1 LIINR
6 DGIVG
11 RWFPPEG
18 APKALTPGKATNLKF
33 WGPDERAS
41 IFHSELLS
49 KLDFAADEKSACVS
63 VRHLEIKSDKADN
76 RTPQMEYRSIV
87 EIVRPTEVIFRKQ
100 LDYLDQYAD
109 LRADRASEILTQL
122 GVPAPFFSSIAFL
135 HPLRTPWTLELLFVA
150 LRLAYFVVMWAKHG
164 LACRRPHEYSPQVQ
178 PIIEV
183 PLHGTLPSGH
193 ATEGFMFALV
203 FWKVLQAGGRPP
215 YDHVSLVKQLM
226 SQAARIAINR
236 TVAGVHFP
244 VDSAAGA
251 VLGLTLGNYF
261 VSRCGGPV
269 DADYQSWK
277 FDGSAYPAV
286 QDFYWD
292 DYFDANTGRQAA
304 GPAAM
309 PEASQAVGSSEILN
323 WLWRKAVKEWM
334 PPEEAINLEA

>member
-1 LIINR
+1 
-6 DGIVG
+6 
-11 RWFPPEG
+11 
-18 APKALTPGKATNLKF
+18 
-33 WGPDERAS
+33 
-41 IFHSELLS
+41 
-49 KLDFAADEKSACVS
+49 
-63 VRHLEIKSDKADN
+63 
-76 RTPQMEYRSIV
+76 MEYRSIV

-244 VDSAAGA
+244 VDSCCGSCTRTDARKLFRQPLRRARRCRLPVLEVRWQCVPSGPGFLLGRLFRCEHRPSGGWSGRDVRGFTGSWFLRNPELA
-251 VLGLTLGNYF
+251 VAE
-261 VSRCGGPV
+261 GGQGV
-269 DADYQSWK
+269 DAARRGNQS
-277 FDGSAYPAV
+277 GSV
-286 QDFYWD
+286 
-292 DYFDANTGRQAA
+292 
-304 GPAAM
+304 
-309 PEASQAVGSSEILN
+309 AS
-323 WLWRKAVKEWM
+323 
-334 PPEEAINLEA
+334 

>member
-1 LIINR
+1 
-6 DGIVG
+6 
-11 RWFPPEG
+11 
-18 APKALTPGKATNLKF
+18 
-33 WGPDERAS
+33 
-41 IFHSELLS
+41 
-49 KLDFAADEKSACVS
+49 
-63 VRHLEIKSDKADN
+63 
-76 RTPQMEYRSIV
+76 
-87 EIVRPTEVIFRKQ
+87 
-100 LDYLDQYAD
+100 
-109 LRADRASEILTQL
+109 
-122 GVPAPFFSSIAFL
+122 
-135 HPLRTPWTLELLFVA
+135 
-150 LRLAYFVVMWAKHG
+150 MWAKHG

-261 VSRCGGPV
+261 VSRCGGAV
-269 DADYQSWK
+269 DAHYQPWT

-286 QDFYWD
+286 RDFYWD
-292 DYFDANTGRQAA
+292 DYFDAHTGSQAA
-304 GPAAM
+304 GQYVKSAAM
-309 PEASQAVGSSEILN
+309 PEAPQAAGSSEILN
-323 WLWRKAVKEWM
+323 WLWRKAVEEWM
-334 PPEEAINLEA
+334 PPEEANQSESVAS